1 MRSDQIKAGFDRT
14 PHRSLLRAT
23 GLKDEDFA
31 KPFIAICS
39 SHIEIIP
46 GHVHL
51 DEVAEIVSQ
60 AVRDAVARQEAVQ
73 PALAARA

>member
-1 MRSDQIKAGFDRT
+1 MRSDTIKKGNDRA
-14 PHRSLLRAT
+14 PHRALLRAT
-23 GLKDEDFA
+23 GVGEEDFA

-51 DEVAEIVSQ
+51 DKVARIVAD
-60 AVRDAVARQEAVQ
+60 AVR
-73 PALAARA
+73 AAGSF